1 VALLRAETTIEVCS
15 YMQLKAFFCQHE
27 HVFYLISLTG
37 IQNEGPFPPS
47 REYIPSVR
55 SAGFAPAIQ
64 LPTTSLP
71 SHSASV
77 ETSSPRLIHG
87 ARKRKPF
94 RLPCIEGSDGFH
106 LKESMILPG
115 NYGTALIWSLEFRW
129 IAKGHRVIE

>member
-64 LPTTSLP
+64 LPNSLRAVSLGLCRNKLP
-71 SHSASV
+71 LPDSWITEKKSLFDCLAL
-77 ETSSPRLIHG
+77 RG
-87 ARKRKPF
+87 AM
-94 RLPCIEGSDGFH
+94 GF
-106 LKESMILPG
+106 I
-115 NYGTALIWSLEFRW
+115 
-129 IAKGHRVIE
+129 